1 MSNDRLKLPI
11 ATYRIQFRSGFTLR
25 SAIDLIPYLS
35 ELGISHI
42 YASPLLLAM
51 FGSTHGYDVFD
62 FEQLD
67 PDLGTE
73 EDLVELAKTLHK
85 NNMGLVLDIVP
96 NHMGIGGSQNRWW
109 WDVLKN
115 GQKSKF
121 APYFDIDW
129 TSPDPRL
136 HGKILAPVL
145 GDRYETILARG
156 EIRLDYDEEELILRY
171 HEHTFPVNPKSI
183 KIKEDTIYTVNT
195 EPEALDQLIQKQN
208 YRLTFYQHGPTE
220 LNYRR
225 FFNII
230 TLAGVRVEDP
240 NVFKEAHAPIIHW
253 TEQGLIDG
261 LRVDHPDGLRDP
273 EQYLRRLHEVTPDA
287 WIVVEKILEPGEEL
301 PVTWPVDG
309 TTGYDFMNR
318 AQGVLIDPDSEES
331 LTKFYADFTG
341 EPTDYEAIVLEK
353 KRFILRD
360 MLCAEVGRLIDLLI
374 PITAR
379 HWRYRDFA
387 RDELRE
393 ALIELVSCFSVYR
406 TYARAETGYITEA
419 DVAYI
424 VEATK
429 MAKEHRPDLG
439 SAPFEFISSLLLL
452 NLHGDLEHDFVMRFQ
467 QLTGPAM
474 AKSVEDTAFYCYN
487 RFVALNEVGG
497 NPSHFSCSVED
508 FHKTSQQAL
517 ANWPNSMLG
526 SSTHDTKRSE
536 DVRARLLLLS
546 EIPEKWI
553 ETVQRWSKMN
563 EKYRYKEFPDRNA
576 EYLYYQ
582 TLVGAWP
589 ISFDRLYNYMDKAV
603 CESKQYTS
611 WANRNPEYDDA
622 LREFVKNTFNDAEF
636 IADLESFVET
646 LIIPGYINSLSQT
659 LLKLTTPGIPD
670 IYQGTE
676 LWDNSLVDPDNRR
689 IVDFALRR
697 NLLGELKTLSIE
709 EICRRYTEGLP
720 KLWLIRKTLAL
731 RSKQPQIFDS
741 NGFYEPL
748 FAQGS
753 QEKHIMAFSRGGSV
767 VIVIPRLIMGLQT
780 EFTQSQNWDDTT
792 ISLPAHQWRNQ
803 FTDETITSDVVSISD
818 LFKRFPVALLVRENG
833 K

>member
-1 MSNDRLKLPI
+1 MSDTRLKLPK

-35 ELGISHI
+35 ELGISHL

-73 EDLVELAKTLHK
+73 EDLIELAKTLHK
-85 NNMGLVLDIVP
+85 NHMGLVLDIVP

-115 GQKSKF
+115 GKESKF

-129 TSPDPRL
+129 KSPDPRL

-145 GDRYETILARG
+145 GDRYETVLAKG
-156 EIRLDYDEEELILRY
+156 EIRLDYEEEELILRY
-171 HEHTFPVNPKSI
+171 HEHTFPINPNSI
-183 KIKEDTIYTVNT
+183 KIKEDTIYTINT
-195 EPEALDQLIQKQN
+195 EPEALDKLIQKQN

-273 EQYLRRLHEVTPDA
+273 EQYLRRLHEVAPDA

-318 AQGVLIDPDSEES
+318 AQGVLIDPDSEEI
-331 LTKFYADFTG
+331 LTKFYAEFTG

-353 KRFILRD
+353 KRFILQD

-406 TYARAETGYITEA
+406 TYARANTHYITEA

-429 MAKEHRPDLG
+429 LAKKHRPDLG
-439 SAPFEFISSLLLL
+439 SEPFEFIASLLLL
-452 NLHGDLEHDFVMRFQ
+452 NLPGDLEHDFVMRFQ

-497 NPSHFSCSVED
+497 NPSHFGCSVEE
-508 FHKTSQQAL
+508 FHKTSQQAF

-536 DVRARLLLLS
+536 DVRSRLLLLS
-546 EIPEKWI
+546 EIPEKWS

-563 EKYRYKEFPDRNA
+563 EKYRHQQFPDRNA

-611 WANRNPEYDDA
+611 WAQRNPEYDDA
-622 LREFVKNTFNDAEF
+622 LREFIKNTFNDGEF
-636 IADLESFVET
+636 IADLENFVQS
-646 LIIPGYINSLSQT
+646 LVIPGYINSLSQT

-676 LWDNSLVDPDNRR
+676 LWDHSLVDPDNRR
-689 IVDFALRR
+689 VVDFALRR
-697 NLLGELKTLSIE
+697 SLLDELKTISIE
-709 EICRRYTEGLP
+709 DICRRYPEGLP
-720 KLWLIRKTLAL
+720 KLWLIRQTLAL
-731 RSKQPQIFDS
+731 RFLHPQIFDS

-748 FAQGS
+748 YPQGS
-753 QEKHIMAFSRGGSV
+753 QEKHVMAFSRGGSV

-780 EFTQSQNWDDTT
+780 EFTQPESWKDTS
-792 ISLPAHQWRNQ
+792 ISLPAGQWRNQ
-803 FTDETITSDVVSISD
+803 LTDEVLADDVVSVSD
-818 LFKRFPVALLVRENG
+818 LFKRFPMALLVREN
-833 K
+833 

>member
-1 MSNDRLKLPI
+1 MSNARLKHPL

-35 ELGISHI
+35 ELGISHL

-73 EDLVELAKTLHK
+73 EDLVELAKTLHE

-145 GDRYETILARG
+145 GDRYETILAKG
-156 EIRLDYDEEELILRY
+156 EIRLDYNEEELILRY
-171 HEHTFPVNPKSI
+171 YEHTFPINPNSI
-183 KIKEDTIYTVNT
+183 EIKEDTIYTINT
-195 EPEALDQLIQKQN
+195 EPEDLDQLIQKQN

-301 PVTWPVDG
+301 PVTWPIDG

-318 AQGVLIDPDSEES
+318 AQGVLIDPDSEET
-331 LTKFYADFTG
+331 LTKFYAEFTG
-341 EPTDYEAIVLEK
+341 EPTDYEAIILEK
-353 KRFILRD
+353 KRFILRE

-429 MAKEHRPDLG
+429 LAKEHRPDLG
-439 SAPFEFISSLLLL
+439 SEPFEFIASLLLL
-452 NLHGDLEHDFVMRFQ
+452 NLRGDLEHDFVMRFQ

-497 NPSHFSCSVED
+497 NPSHFGCSVEE

-563 EKYRYKEFPDRNA
+563 EKYHYKELPDRNA

-589 ISFDRLYNYMDKAV
+589 ISFERLYNYMDKAV

-622 LREFVKNTFNDAEF
+622 LREFIKNTFNDAEF
-636 IADLESFVET
+636 IADLEHFVET

-697 NLLGELKTLSIE
+697 SLLSELKTLSIE
-709 EICRRYTEGLP
+709 EICHRYTEGLP
-720 KLWLIRKTLAL
+720 KLWLIRQTLAL
-731 RSKQPQIFDS
+731 RSKQPEIFDS

-780 EFTQSQNWDDTT
+780 EFTQSENWGDTT
-792 ISLPAHQWRNQ
+792 ISLPAGQWRNH
-803 FTDETITSDVVSISD
+803 FTDEITDNLVSISD
-818 LFKRFPVALLVRENG
+818 LFKHFPVALLVRENL
-833 K
+833 

>member
-1 MSNDRLKLPI
+1 MSDARLKLPR
-11 ATYRIQFRSGFTLR
+11 ATYRIQFRSGFSLR
-25 SAIDLIPYLS
+25 SAINLIPYLS
-35 ELGISHI
+35 ELGISHL

-73 EDLVELAKTLHK
+73 EDFEELAKTLHK

-109 WDVLKN
+109 WDVLKH
-115 GQKSKF
+115 GQKSQF

-129 TSPDPRL
+129 KSPDPRL

-145 GDRYETILARG
+145 GDRYETVLAKG
-156 EIRLDYDEEELILRY
+156 EIRLDYEKDELILRY
-171 HEHTFPVNPKSI
+171 HEHTFPVNPNSI
-183 KIKEDTIYTVNT
+183 EIKEDTIYTINT
-195 EPEALDQLIQKQN
+195 EPDLLDQLIQKQN
-208 YRLTFYQHGPTE
+208 YRLTFYQHGPKE

-240 NVFKEAHAPIIHW
+240 QVFKEAHAPIIHW
-253 TEQGLIDG
+253 TEKGLIDG

-273 EQYLRRLHEVTPDA
+273 EQYLRRLHEVTPEA
-287 WIVVEKILEPGEEL
+287 WIVVEKILEPGEDL
-301 PVTWPVDG
+301 PVTWPVAG

-318 AQGVLIDPDSEES
+318 VQAVFVNSDSEQI
-331 LTKFYADFTG
+331 LTDFYGEFTG
-341 EPTDYEAIVLEK
+341 EPTDYAAIVKEK
-353 KRFILRD
+353 KQFILED
-360 MLCAEVGRLIDLLI
+360 MLCAEVGRLVDLLI
-374 PITAR
+374 PITAN
-379 HWRYRDFA
+379 HWRYRDFS

-393 ALIELVSCFSVYR
+393 ALIELLSCFSVYR
-406 TYARAETGYITEA
+406 TYARAQNRYITETDA
-419 DVAYI
+419 AYI

-429 MAKEHRPDLG
+429 LAKESRPDLG
-439 SAPFEFISSLLLL
+439 TEPFEFIASLLLL
-452 NLHGDLEHDFVMRFQ
+452 NLPGDLEHDFVMRFQ

-497 NPSHFSCSVED
+497 DPSHFGCSVED
-508 FHKTSQQAL
+508 FHKASQKAL
-517 ANWPNSMLG
+517 SDWPNAMLG

-563 EKYRYKEFPDRNA
+563 EKYRHQQWPDRNA

-589 ISFDRLYNYMDKAV
+589 ISFDRLYNYLDKAV
-603 CESKQYTS
+603 CESKQHTS
-611 WANRNPEYDDA
+611 WAQRNPEYDDV
-622 LREFVKNTFNDAEF
+622 LRAFIKDTFNDAEF
-636 IADLESFVET
+636 IADLENFLQSLV
-646 LIIPGYINSLSQT
+646 IPGYINTLSQT

-670 IYQGTE
+670 VYQGTE

-689 IVDFALRR
+689 VVDFDLRR
-697 NLLGELKTLSIE
+697 NLLNELKTLPIDD
-709 EICRRYTEGLP
+709 ICRRYEEGLP
-720 KLWLIRKTLAL
+720 KLWLIRQTLGL
-731 RSKQPQIFDS
+731 RAKNPEIFDR

-748 FAQGS
+748 LAQGS
-753 QEKHIMAFSRGGSV
+753 KAEHIIAYSRSGSV
-767 VIVIPRLIMGLQT
+767 VVVVPRLIMGLQT
-780 EFTQSQNWDDTT
+780 EFSQSQNWGDTT
-792 ISLPAHQWRNQ
+792 LNLPVGQWRNQ
-803 FTDETITSDVVSISD
+803 FTDEVVTETISIID
-818 LFKRFPVALLVRENG
+818 LFKHFPVALLVRE
-833 K
+833 KV